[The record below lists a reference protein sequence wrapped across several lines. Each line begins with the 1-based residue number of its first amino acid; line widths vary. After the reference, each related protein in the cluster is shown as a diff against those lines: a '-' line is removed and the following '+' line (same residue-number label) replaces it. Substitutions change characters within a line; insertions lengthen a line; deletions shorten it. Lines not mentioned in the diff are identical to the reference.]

1 MTPDKKGMNSR
12 FLVVSLLLLLVASYL
27 YFHRDMAM
35 AMNRPFSTFPA
46 QFGTWRMSGESFMTE
61 TVLDKLR
68 PTDYLSRN
76 YVNQDGKRVTLYI
89 GYHGGGE
96 QSGEI
101 HSPKHCLPGS
111 GWHEIY
117 SGKSRIEVEGKPLN
131 MAKSVYQKDDSKE
144 LFLYWFQ
151 VKGKTLDN
159 EYALKIAE
167 IVNSLLYKRR
177 DAAFIRI
184 SVPFAGDENEAVR
197 LGEAFAKDVCPVI
210 KEYLPG

>member
-1 MTPDKKGMNSR
+1 MSGNNGMNQR
-12 FLVVSLLLLLVASYL
+12 LIVVSLLLLLVASYL
-27 YFHRDMAM
+27 YLHRDMAV

-46 QFGTWRMSGESFMTE
+46 QLGTWRMSGESFMTE

-117 SGKSRIEVEGKPLN
+117 SGKHRLESDGKAFN
-131 MAKSVYQKDDSKE
+131 MVKSVYQKDDSKE

-151 VKGKTLDN
+151 VKGKTLNN
-159 EYALKIAE
+159 EYSLKLAE

-184 SVPFAGDENEAVR
+184 SVPFEGDEKEAAR

>member
-1 MTPDKKGMNSR
+1 MTSGNRGMNSR
-12 FLVVSLLLLLVASYL
+12 FFVVSLLLLLVAAYL
-27 YFHRDMAM
+27 YLHRDMAM
-35 AMNRPFSTFPA
+35 ATNRPFSTFPVTMGA
-46 QFGTWRMSGESFMTE
+46 WRMSGESFMTGD
-61 TVLDKLR
+61 VLDKLK
-68 PTDYLSRN
+68 PTDYLSRT
-76 YVNQDGKRVTLYI
+76 YVDTTGARVTLYV

-111 GWHEIY
+111 GWHEVS
-117 SGKSRIEVEGKPLN
+117 SGKYRFESDGKALN
-131 MAKSVYQKDDSKE
+131 MVKSIYQKGESKE

-151 VKGKTLDN
+151 VKGKTLN
-159 EYALKIAE
+159 SEYALKLAE

-184 SVPFAGDENEAVR
+184 SVPFEGDEKEAVR
-197 LGEAFAKDVCPVI
+197 LGESFVKDVYPVI